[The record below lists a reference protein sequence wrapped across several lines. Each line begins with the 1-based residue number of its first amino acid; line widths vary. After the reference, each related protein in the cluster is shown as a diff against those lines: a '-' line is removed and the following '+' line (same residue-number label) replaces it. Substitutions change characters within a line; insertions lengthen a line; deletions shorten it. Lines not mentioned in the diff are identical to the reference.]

1 MGPRRR
7 RGTSEDD
14 ARVGAR
20 VVGVLGACL
29 GCARELALAAACV
42 VAPAAFAEQKAAAAP
57 QAPSTPSGT
66 AQVAVD
72 AAKRALE
79 RGAVLEA
86 ARHAQAALAIDSANL
101 EAFAVLLRAC
111 GNDDDARLL
120 WSHELAAAVAD
131 AQGAFKLERE
141 LAALTASKDPRVA
154 VLASARAS
162 AFGELIEASA
172 RWRKEADKDGER
184 ALAAAWAAQLAR
196 EVAAA
201 SPALAARAAASA
213 PLGVPLSAE
222 AQKVALDSMARK
234 LASVH
239 AAGDTKNAVELALVL
254 RGLGAQSRFDDLEGP
269 PPPPRLGPVL
279 DSAEDVLARART
291 VLARS
296 SQPLTIEQLE
306 ALDAE
311 QRDEFTRAHA
321 SFASPG
327 VALSPQSWYRIE
339 TNCGHATLLGAAQVV
354 ELHHTRLANWYGA
367 DPFKGR
373 QGTVR
378 VVPESH
384 GLESEGSPFW
394 WAGGFQGGDVTT
406 LRFACST
413 IAELGRGLTHELT
426 HRFDG
431 ALHPG
436 IPSWLSEGRAVW
448 TAAAYGMDHDTEF
461 VREHALF
468 GTIDDA
474 RFRGYGAR
482 ENLEK
487 LVRGTI
493 DDYRDNYVAG
503 YALFVFLSSWGDDG
517 APPKYADALAKYQRN
532 RRTDKRDAFAAFV
545 AHFCDGAG
553 GRPKDFD
560 GFTAEFSEWVHG
572 FYWRDRKPFTK
583 RYLESAGPS
592 EVGASVLDEPT
603 WVWSRARAEP
613 WFGQDQAREGARL
626 LERLGDERGAAAA
639 YLWSLAVDEPSSRV
653 ELALAALLE
662 KSGKRDGA
670 WLARNSSRLRD
681 DEDAPATLSPLLS
694 KLPRTRAW
702 LDALAAASQE
712 AAQASATLT
721 AAALAADH
729 DRLARLVGAPKLGA
743 TLAAPR
749 LENRAHRFDPP
760 ARNPMRD
767 GWSEDGLT
775 DFERH
780 RVPGLWFLDE
790 REHLH
795 VGRNKPRTASGA
807 ADRAAHL
814 HHVFVRAGRPLEAG
828 SYAIRARVTP
838 TTSYV
843 SGALVLGYTRR
854 DRNLRVHFSGG
865 DYEYAIGDK
874 EEAAE
879 LAAIGWRVDGAF
891 ERDSGLGGSV
901 RGGEY
906 GFGQPSSSFVLE
918 VRVDGPQAQVFI
930 EGERVGVY
938 HTPTAV
944 DVAGHFGFAVS
955 MGDFRVSELS
965 VRRLDRSAAFARGI
979 VADPALEVGAWDLA
993 LPRRVAFTETLNRSV
1008 RGIPRHARGALV
1020 LCVADPEPGSAEAGA
1035 RALQRVEEF
1044 EDFRERYGLDIPAY
1058 VVLAG
1063 VLGDEVL
1070 DKARAALAGGEAG
1083 RDAGQD
1089 VGEAPAAV
1097 PRAELLVR
1105 FPFSIA
1111 ELEQL
1116 VNLRDEGAAAS
1127 DGGQTWLLFVDSARC
1142 LRVASG
1148 FHRTKRLDGSL
1159 ERWLE
1164 VFRNR

>member
-7 RGTSEDD
+7 R
-14 ARVGAR
+14 
-20 VVGVLGACL
+20 
-29 GCARELALAAACV
+29 LAAAGEALARFVSGLGTCIARAAV
-42 VAPAAFAEQKAAAAP
+42 GALFVASASRAAQNASGAPQVAAP
-57 QAPSTPSGT
+57 PTGA

-72 AAKRALE
+72 AARRALE
-79 RGAVLEA
+79 RGAELEA

-111 GNDDDARLL
+111 GGDEDARTL
-120 WSHELAAAVAD
+120 WRHEFAAAVAD
-131 AQGAFKLERE
+131 AQGQYKLERE
-141 LAALTASKDPRVA
+141 LAALAATKDPRVA
-154 VLASARAS
+154 ALAGARA
-162 AFGELIEASA
+162 AALEELLEASA
-172 RWRKEADKDGER
+172 RWRKEAEKDGER
-184 ALAAAWAAQLAR
+184 ALAAAWAARLAR
-196 EVAAA
+196 EVASA
-201 SPALAARAAASA
+201 SPALAARAAVDA
-213 PLGVPLSAE
+213 PLGVPLSAD
-222 AQKVALDSMARK
+222 AQKVALDSLARK
-234 LASVH
+234 LASVQ
-239 AAGDTKNAVELALVL
+239 AAGDTASAVELALVL

-269 PPPPRLGPVL
+269 PPPPRLGPLL
-279 DSAEDVLARART
+279 DNAEDALARART
-291 VLARS
+291 ALARS
-296 SQPLTIEQLE
+296 SQPLTVEQLE

-321 SFASPG
+321 SASSPG
-327 VALSPQSWYRIE
+327 VALSPQGWYRLE
-339 TNCGHATLLGAAQVV
+339 TICGHATLLGAAQVV
-354 ELHHTRLANWYGA
+354 ELHHTRLANWYGT

-373 QGTVR
+373 QGVVR
-378 VVPESH
+378 IVPESH

-394 WAGGFQGGDVTT
+394 WAGGFQSGDLTT

-413 IAELGRGLTHELT
+413 IADLGRGLTHELT

-431 ALHPG
+431 AVHPG
-436 IPSWLSEGRAVW
+436 IPSWLAEGRAVW

-503 YALFVFLSSWGDDG
+503 YALFVFLSSWGDEG
-517 APPKYADALAKYQRN
+517 APPKYAEALAKYQRS
-532 RRTDKRDAFAAFV
+532 RRTDKRAAFEAFV
-545 AHFCDGAG
+545 SHFCDGAG

-560 GFTAEFSEWVHG
+560 AFTAEFSEWVHG

-583 RYLESAGPS
+583 RYVESAGPA
-592 EVGASVLDEPT
+592 EAGVSVLDEPT

-626 LERLGDERGAAAA
+626 LERLGDERGATAA

-662 KSGKRDGA
+662 KASKREGA
-670 WLARNSSRLRD
+670 WIARHTSQLRD
-681 DEDAPATLSPLLS
+681 DEDAAPTLSPLLS

-702 LDALAAASQE
+702 LDGLAAASQE
-712 AAQASATLT
+712 AAKGSAPLT

-729 DRLARLVGAPKLGA
+729 DRVARLVGAPRFA
-743 TLAAPR
+743 ASLAAPR
-749 LENRAHRFDPP
+749 LGGRAHPFDPP

-767 GWSEDGLT
+767 GWVEDGLT

-795 VGRNKPRTASGA
+795 VGRNKPRTASGS

-828 SYAIRARVTP
+828 SYSIRARITP

-879 LAAIGWRVDGAF
+879 LTAIGWRVDGAF
-891 ERDSGLGGSV
+891 ERDNGLGGSL
-901 RGGEY
+901 RSGEY
-906 GFGQPSSSFVLE
+906 GFGQTSSSFTLE
-918 VRVDGPQAQVFI
+918 VRVDGAQAQVFI

-955 MGDFRVSELS
+955 MGDFRVSELA
-965 VRRLDRSAAFARGI
+965 VRRLDRSAAFARG
-979 VADPALEVGAWDLA
+979 ATPDAQLDPAVRSGLEFGEWDLA
-993 LPRRVAFTETLNRSV
+993 LPRRVAFTETLNRAV
-1008 RGIPRHARGALV
+1008 RGVPRHARGALV
-1020 LCVADPEPGSAEAGA
+1020 LCVADPDPNSAEAGE
-1035 RALQRVEEF
+1035 RALERVAEF
-1044 EDFRERYGLDIPAY
+1044 EAFRERYGLDMPAY
-1058 VVLAG
+1058 VALAG
-1063 VLGDEVL
+1063 ALGDEVL
-1070 DKARAALAGGEAG
+1070 TRARAALSPGGEPASVPPAQVLVRYPTNASELQQLLVL
-1083 RDAGQD
+1083 RDAGQ
-1089 VGEAPAAV
+1089 AA
-1097 PRAELLVR
+1097 
-1105 FPFSIA
+1105 
-1111 ELEQL
+1111 
-1116 VNLRDEGAAAS
+1116 N
-1127 DGGQTWLLFVDSARC
+1127 DGSQTWLLFVDSARC

-1148 FHRTKRLDGSL
+1148 FHRTKRLDGAL
-1159 ERWLE
+1159 ERWIE
-1164 VFRNR
+1164 IFRNR